1 MKPNC
6 QVARNTLL
14 AKLEKQNKAGEEVE
28 EEGDEAEEEGAEGEV
43 DPFAEGAVE
52 VFEAAEAFEEAGV
65 FVAAVEGGGDGVDA
79 AALDVI
85 LEVDDLVFHFMD
97 ACDETGVAVG
107 AAQGAMRFLAEGGEM
122 VYGFGEGG
130 ELEAELARLSG

>member
-1 MKPNC
+1 MKK
-6 QVARNTLL
+6 T
-14 AKLEKQNKAGEEVE
+14 GEEVE
-28 EEGDEAEEEGAEGEV
+28 EEGEEAEEEGAEGEV

-65 FVAAVEGGGDGVDA
+65 FVATVEGGGDAVDA
-79 AALDVI
+79 AAFDVI
-85 LEVDDLVFHFMD
+85 LEAGDLVFHFVD
-97 ACDETGVAVG
+97 AGYESGVAVG
-107 AAQGAMRFLAEGGEM
+107 AAQGALRFLAEGGEL